1 MLEKILAVAIGGAI
15 GASLRFIVV
24 EYVQNRL
31 HTGFPYGTMVVN
43 IVGAFVIGFLMMY
56 FLDVEGISVYI
67 KLFMIT
73 GCLGGFT
80 TFSTFSYEFATLLEQ
95 ANYVGASIYG
105 VIHLALGLLGCVGG
119 MALGR
124 IVF

>member
-31 HTGFPYGTMVVN
+31 HTGFPYGTMAVN